1 MKDRN
6 LIFVDC
12 EGHGPAP
19 TLNDEGLFEFG
30 AVDYDTRKSFHG
42 RGGNKETFVEFDEW
56 LKQFEGTHIFV
67 SDNPAYDWQ
76 FINYYFHRFLDHNP
90 FGHSAR
96 KIGDFYAGLKGEFFN
111 TQEWKKWRVTKHDH
125 NPEHDAMGNVEAF
138 ERILAMGKER
148 K

>member
-1 MKDRN
+1 MNGRN

-19 TLNDEGLFEFG
+19 TLNDDNLFEFG

-42 RGGNKETFVEFDEW
+42 ISGNKETFVEFDEW
-56 LKQFEGTHIFV
+56 LKQFEGKRIFV

-76 FINYYFHRFLDHNP
+76 FINYYFHKFLDYNP

-96 KIGDFYAGLKGEFFN
+96 RIGDFYAGLKGEFFE
-111 TQEWKKWRVTKHDH
+111 TQEWKNWRVTNHDH
-125 NPEHDAMGNVEAF
+125 NPEHDAMGNAEAF
-138 ERILAMGKER
+138 EKILAMGKER
-148 K
+148 S